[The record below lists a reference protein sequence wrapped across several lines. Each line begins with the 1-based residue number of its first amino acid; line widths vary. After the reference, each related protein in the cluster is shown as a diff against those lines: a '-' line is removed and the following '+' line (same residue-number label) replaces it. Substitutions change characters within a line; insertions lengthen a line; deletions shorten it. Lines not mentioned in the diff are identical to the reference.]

1 MNTIMNV
8 TETARLL
15 DTDNTYV
22 YKLIKK
28 NQLEPVQENPYRV
41 SIDGIKDYLNNR
53 LPEAFAVYPTSP
65 FNV

>member
-28 NQLEPVQENPYRV
+28 NQLATVQENPYRLSV
-41 SIDGIKDYLNNR
+41 EGVKDYLNNR
-53 LPEAFAVYPTSP
+53 LPQSFAVFPTLPLS
-65 FNV
+65 